1 MTTAAMRNVHVFLS
15 YVDEDRKAA
24 EALIE
29 ELQEHGIKWFSYLHV
44 PRLLGTNARMKIA
57 QAIQGA
63 HYVVILWSRHTTS
76 SSWVLDELR
85 HAMST
90 GKPILPVLLD
100 DGVPLPP
107 PLDQLEGERGFDNP
121 AAWARRVRQ
130 QIEIHCGRRL
140 PAMPI
145 PLNSASGIGNK
156 AVAAGLV
163 LGGLWLLS
171 KLTGGAEDAGNEG
184 DGA

>member
-1 MTTAAMRNVHVFLS
+1 MRNVHVFLS
-15 YVDEDRKAA
+15 YVDEDRKPA

-57 QAIQGA
+57 HAIQGA
-63 HYVVILWSRHTTS
+63 HFVVILWSRHTTS

-100 DGVPLPP
+100 EGVPLPP
-107 PLDQLEGERGFDNP
+107 PLDQLEAERGFDNP
-121 AAWARRVRQ
+121 AAWKMFLFVLHEGEICVARKEAAIKDQ
-130 QIEIHCGRRL
+130 HLMYYYLIQI
-140 PAMPI
+140 
-145 PLNSASGIGNK
+145 N
-156 AVAAGLV
+156 
-163 LGGLWLLS
+163 
-171 KLTGGAEDAGNEG
+171 LTGLSG
-184 DGA
+184 

>member
-1 MTTAAMRNVHVFLS
+1 MRNVHVFLS
-15 YVDEDRKAA
+15 YVDEDQKAA
-24 EALIE
+24 EALIA

-107 PLDQLEGERGFDNP
+107 PLDQLEAERGFDNP

-130 QIEIHCGRRL
+130 QIEIHGGRRL
-140 PAMPI
+140 PAMPG
-145 PLNSASGIGNK
+145 LVGSSGIGNK
-156 AVAAGLV
+156 AVTAGLV

-171 KLTGGAEDAGNEG
+171 KLAGGEEG
-184 DGA
+184 TDEGA

>member
-1 MTTAAMRNVHVFLS
+1 MRNVHVFLR
-15 YVDEDRKAA
+15 YVDEDRKPA
-24 EALIE
+24 EALFE
-29 ELQEHGIKWFSYLHV
+29 ELQEHGIKWFSYLLV

-57 QAIQGA
+57 HAIQGA
-63 HYVVILWSRHTTS
+63 HFVVILWSRHTTS

-100 DGVPLPP
+100 EGVPLPP
-107 PLDQLEGERGFDNP
+107 PLDQLEAERGFDNP

-130 QIEIHCGRRL
+130 QIEIHGGRR
-140 PAMPI
+140 PAIADLM
-145 PLNSASGIGNK
+145 NGSGGIGNK
-156 AVAAGLV
+156 AVTAGLV

-171 KLTGGAEDAGNEG
+171 KLTGGEEDAG
-184 DGA
+184 DA